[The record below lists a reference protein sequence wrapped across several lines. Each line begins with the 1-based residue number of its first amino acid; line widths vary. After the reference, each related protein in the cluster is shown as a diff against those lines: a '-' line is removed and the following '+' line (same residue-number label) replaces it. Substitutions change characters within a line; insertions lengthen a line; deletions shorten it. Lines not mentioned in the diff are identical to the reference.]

1 MRPITVK
8 RGRGEQ
14 VGDRKVCQWDLNRNN
29 RTDAYQAYRV
39 ASRGAPQIQVNAGNV
54 IHRR

>member
-8 RGRGEQ
+8 RRREQQ
-14 VGDRKVCQWDLNRNN
+14 VGVRKVCQRDLNRNN

-39 ASRGAPQIQVNAGNV
+39 ASRGAPQIQVDAGNV
-54 IHRR
+54 IYHR